1 MSNAGNA
8 SVRPSIVSPTAV
20 DSEPSQVEI
29 LEVLREAKVIA
40 RRYYD
45 LTGKPLGITSEVAEY
60 EAAIEVGSL
69 SSSAEASGL

>member
-1 MSNAGNA
+1 LSNAGNA
-8 SVRPSIVSPTAV
+8 SVRPSTVSPTA

-29 LEVLREAKVIA
+29 LEVLREAKVLA

-45 LTGKPLGITSEVAEY
+45 LTGKPLGITGEVAEY
-60 EAAIEVGSL
+60 EAAMKLNL